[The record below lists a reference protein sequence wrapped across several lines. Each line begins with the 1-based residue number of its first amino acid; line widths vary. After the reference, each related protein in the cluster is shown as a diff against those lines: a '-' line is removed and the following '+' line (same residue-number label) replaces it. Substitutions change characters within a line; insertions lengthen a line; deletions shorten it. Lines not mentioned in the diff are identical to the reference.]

1 MKLKMKDGKMV
12 AVEDSF
18 KAPFK
23 KSKDNMTHTHEDGTT
38 HSHKDGDKPH
48 HHHDDGTTHDHEGGD
63 KPHTHDE
70 ETPNFEKMTKKA
82 LDDWAKENNISV
94 DSKKTKA
101 GMIKEIKGQL

>member
-63 KPHTHDE
+63 KPHTHD
-70 ETPNFEKMTKKA
+70 
-82 LDDWAKENNISV
+82 DKESFRRLG
-94 DSKKTKA
+94 KRK
-101 GMIKEIKGQL
+101 QY